1 MYYWLN
7 IDEKYSCQWPGGHS
21 RQPFLC
27 FCIVVFLVIAPS
39 AARSQAPETSTVTVG
54 EGESLRDIAAAHL
67 GDPDLWAVLLN
78 ANDLD
83 SVTQVG
89 PGTTLVIPVGAVARA
104 DRALDAALGAIQE
117 ANREGARLFAPDR
130 IGAAIHDYESGLEAR
145 QAGDWE
151 RAARRAETAALA
163 AGEALAA
170 ALASRDAA
178 AEALLS
184 DREGSVQGRRLAD
197 NLWSDRLLNAL
208 LIEEELLRTLSRST
222 AQITFRDDTRLRLNA
237 NSQVVIRRMRTDPLS
252 RREVAEV
259 SLVEGDFYALLG
271 GGSARNEFE
280 VDVPDVETD
289 IESRSFWVRHDNTGA
304 KFTNYDD
311 RVLRVAANGESVDL
325 GRNQGALV
333 RRGQTPSAAMAV
345 LEPPALIGPGD
356 DETIFGEAVAL
367 AWQPVGGAAGYWL
380 EVAEDQGFDRMTL
393 SRWGLTDPEFRLTE
407 MQVGAYYWRI
417 AGLDSFGLPGARSP
431 VRRFQVR
438 TDTMPPFLAIGGPP
452 EGAILRSNPVRLTA
466 ESEPGATLSLD
477 GQPLAPQGDGV
488 FVASVVASPG
498 PNVVRIEARD
508 AAGNVT
514 ERVRSFVLAPDP
526 AAAILFD
533 EAMLRRDPR
542 HFITAGAALPLAGR
556 GLAEAQVEVRSED
569 GSVRATAYSDGEGR
583 FALTLRLSADH
594 ERFRLVMTAASGFS
608 VEDGFAVTIDRV
620 APVISLDPPPPT
632 VTAVEWL
639 PLRGQA
645 DEAARLSI
653 NGRAARLV
661 DGTFDETVTLLPGV
675 NAVQLVAE
683 DAVGNLL
690 VETFEVVLDRDP
702 PEFVSH
708 SLSRTVIS
716 GAPALVIEVVA
727 RDGYGLVRAAPFA
740 LTVGSRRL
748 SGFLE
753 LNSATGRYQAT
764 IALPDGD
771 ASRPRLN
778 FVELQDYAGNTQ
790 RYQLP

>member
-1 MYYWLN
+1 M
-7 IDEKYSCQWPGGHS
+7 
-21 RQPFLC
+21 
-27 FCIVVFLVIAPS
+27 
-39 AARSQAPETSTVTVG
+39 TVS
-54 EGESLRDIAAAHL
+54 EGQSLRDIAAEHL
-67 GDPDLWAVLLN
+67 DDPDLWSVLLD
-78 ANDLD
+78 ANGLD
-83 SVTQVG
+83 SVTQIG
-89 PGTTLVIPVGAVARA
+89 PGTTLVIPVGAVALA
-104 DRALDAALGAIQE
+104 DRALGTALGAIQE
-117 ANREGARLFAPDR
+117 ANREGAQLFSSGR
-130 IGAAIHDYESGLEAR
+130 IGAAIDSYESALEAR
-145 QAGDWE
+145 RAGEWDV
-151 RAARRAETAALA
+151 AARRAEAAALA
-163 AGEALAA
+163 AREALTAS
-170 ALASRDAA
+170 LASRDAA

-184 DREGSVQGRRLAD
+184 DREGSVQGRRPAD
-197 NLWSDRLLNAL
+197 NLWSERLLNTL

-222 AQITFRDDTRLRLNA
+222 AQITFRDETRLRLNA

-271 GGSARNEFE
+271 GGSVRNEFE
-280 VDVPDVETD
+280 VEVPDVETD

-325 GRNQGALV
+325 GRNEGALV
-333 RRGQTPSAAMAV
+333 RRGRAPSAAMAV
-345 LEPPALIGPGD
+345 LEPPALIEPGD
-356 DETIFGEAVAL
+356 DETVFGEAVAL
-367 AWQPVGGAAGYWL
+367 VWQPVEGAAGYWL

-393 SRWGLTDPEFRLTE
+393 SRWGLTDPDYRLTE
-407 MQVGAYYWRI
+407 FQVGAYYWRI
-417 AGLDSFGLPGARSP
+417 AGLDPFGLPGARSQ
-431 VRRFQVR
+431 VRRFHVR
-438 TDTMPPFLAIGGPP
+438 TDTMPPFLVIGDPP
-452 EGAILRSNPVRLTA
+452 EGSILRSNPVRLVG
-466 ESEPGATLSLD
+466 ESEPGAILSLD
-477 GQPLAPQGDGV
+477 GQPLVPRADGA
-488 FVASVVASPG
+488 FVASIVASPG

-508 AAGNVT
+508 AAGNAT

-533 EAMLRRDPR
+533 ETLLRREPR

-556 GLAEAQVEVRSED
+556 GLTDAQVEVGSEE
-569 GSVRATAYSDGEGR
+569 GGVRATAYSDGEGR
-583 FALTLRLSADH
+583 FALTLRLAADH

-639 PLRGQA
+639 PLRGRA

-653 NGRAARLV
+653 NGRAAQLA

-675 NAVQLVAE
+675 NAVELVAE
-683 DAVGNLL
+683 DAVGNLR

-708 SLSRTVIS
+708 SLSRTVNS
-716 GAPALVIEVVA
+716 GAPALLIEVVA

-740 LTVGSRRL
+740 LTVSGRRL
-748 SGFLE
+748 TGFLE

-764 IALPDGD
+764 LALPEGD
-771 ASRPRLN
+771 TARPRLN